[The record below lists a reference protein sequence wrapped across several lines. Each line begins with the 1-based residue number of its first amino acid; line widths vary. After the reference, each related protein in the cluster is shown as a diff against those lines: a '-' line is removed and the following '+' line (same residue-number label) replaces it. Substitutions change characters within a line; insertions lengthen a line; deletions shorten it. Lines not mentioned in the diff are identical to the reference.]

1 MAKSPFNS
9 LDPAV
14 RLPPRHSRSPRSP
27 SRSPERRAQFL
38 SHQLDPLLSDL
49 SPETTLQVLSA
60 TDAIPIHKN
69 TPHSLLAK
77 SISDVSTVDRAFG
90 IRAAVAAQKLNEW
103 HTEVLSWLWPDP
115 ARDPNAR
122 NGFLPPKELEK
133 SSNRSYDEA
142 QAGSSAIPETE
153 REIYFGSLPA
163 SILKL
168 YQTRIKEIK
177 DGMEALD
184 VEELKEHVL
193 TAHLPSRSRPPSAAS
208 TMSTSSGLASY
219 LKMSDFTAVIT
230 ATILRALPVLSRLN
244 NLLSNWHA
252 RLLVLNHVPGLVLD
266 LQETKRAITNA
277 LNRLQNGLLPKLDDP
292 LFSRESFRS
301 SWKEL
306 QVMVSSLGRRIDSM
320 LDILEGRE
328 DSLPETWIDD
338 MEAIESRIASWA
350 FEAERR
356 AVQNELKCL
365 YQRELDEYLAQK
377 PSEESVPDV
386 SHTPQKNPDDVP
398 EPSVRHSEA
407 ADKHHTASPSTGLDY
422 HFTHLAPQPL
432 LPAIRENQTG
442 ESRTITPSIADSSD
456 GYTPEN
462 SPSKS
467 QDPVKRL
474 GIASF
479 STPNDCRASAVT
491 RNIQDYDTPNFES
504 PRVPNSAIYDG
515 TQGEDFTTRPVS
527 RLDFNAIDS
536 PGSDNYSDMSPD
548 NSPAPLTP
556 LANMRK
562 RSSKRESNVPSRLQ
576 LIPSGSDATIK
587 QNDVAGPVDSPD
599 ASSFIPDREDLEFSV
614 SQPLSSPTTPAQMS
628 SSPGLSSSGSVIHHT
643 PEVAKNFTSRS
654 TSRASPSSDLQ
665 TPPSLRSFG
674 RTMSLPLARYIN
686 DEAASLYGQHG
697 TYHPNDKSQVS
708 TASIGS
714 ADISPRGQAGDST
727 FDRRNS
733 LTPGTSTKSELRRS
747 ISSAS
752 ISSSPRL
759 QEKLNLGRLS
769 NFTRL
774 SHLRRSASS
783 EPIYLEKSTLSTG
796 SADSSTP
803 LKPLDLPSRLSPFL
817 HSTSPETDNTFPDA
831 DSLELIPPPLKTRS
845 HSGTRTPVKVPHDEF
860 DDRIHSI
867 LDTIPKIR
875 MKSTVSEDSNETPAP
890 DNLRVPPNSGRVHP
904 PSPTLSRSST
914 PTPSLTLT
922 PAPRPRRRNNP
933 GPDEVR
939 LYHLHRGGKAA
950 PVKLFVR
957 LVGET
962 GERVMVRVGGGWAD
976 LGEYLREYA
985 MHHGRRGIIDSR
997 FEVQGIPV
1005 VSKYPRAPTPT
1016 PTNGRTTPIPPS
1028 RPGSAMDIRPGSSLA
1043 VRRARRATG
1052 SGADLLPNLTAAN
1065 IQRLSEEGVSP
1076 GNSSVLSSQRRPSLS
1091 SATSSASTSFVGDH
1105 SFNTTPSHRSFS
1117 TITGAAHS
1125 TPLGLAGPKPRS
1137 KQHTI
1142 SPESEAWVE
1151 DVMGQARRSSST
1163 LRAQRSMTAMRS
1175 SSGVLRRMP
1184 SATLNE
1190 QSPTNNIAMNKSRGE
1205 NKLRSASDMGGVSL
1219 NKRVF
1224 LRRLGKEKE

>member
-1 MAKSPFNS
+1 MAKSPFDS

-49 SPETTLQVLSA
+49 SPEMTLQVLSA

-133 SSNRSYDEA
+133 SSNTSCDEA
-142 QAGSSAIPETE
+142 QTGNSAIPGTE

-193 TAHLPSRSRPPSAAS
+193 TAHIPSRSRPPSAAS

-266 LQETKRAITNA
+266 LQETKRAIANA

-292 LFSRESFRS
+292 LFSRECFRS
-301 SWKEL
+301 SWREL
-306 QVMVSSLGRRIDSM
+306 QAMVSSLGRRIDSM

-328 DSLPETWIDD
+328 DSLPEIWIDD

-365 YQRELDEYLAQK
+365 YQRELDQYLAQK
-377 PSEESVPDV
+377 SSEESVPDV
-386 SHTPQKNPDDVP
+386 SHTPQKSSDDVA
-398 EPSVRHSEA
+398 EPLVQHSEA
-407 ADKHHTASPSTGLDY
+407 TVKHHTASPSTGPDS
-422 HFTHLAPQPL
+422 HFTPLTPQPL
-432 LPAIRENQTG
+432 LPAIRENHTG
-442 ESRTITPSIADSSD
+442 ESRTITSSIADSSD
-456 GYTPEN
+456 GYSPEN
-462 SPSKS
+462 SSSKS
-467 QDPVKRL
+467 QDPVKKL
-474 GIASF
+474 GITSC
-479 STPNDCRASAVT
+479 STPNNGRATAVT
-491 RNIQDYDTPNFES
+491 KNIQDYDTPNFES
-504 PRVPNSAIYDG
+504 PRVPNQAIYDG

-536 PGSDNYSDMSPD
+536 PSSDNYSDMSPD

-576 LIPSGSDATIK
+576 LIPSGSDATVK

-599 ASSFIPDREDLEFSV
+599 ASSFIPDREDLEFNV
-614 SQPLSSPTTPAQMS
+614 AQPLSSPATPAQFS

-643 PEVAKNFTSRS
+643 PEVTKSS
-654 TSRASPSSDLQ
+654 TSRPTSSASPSPDIQ

-697 TYHPNDKSQVS
+697 AYHPNGKSQIS

-714 ADISPRGQAGDST
+714 ADISPRG
-727 FDRRNS
+727 
-733 LTPGTSTKSELRRS
+733 
-747 ISSAS
+747 
-752 ISSSPRL
+752 

-783 EPIYLEKSTLSTG
+783 EPLYLEKSSLSTD
-796 SADSSTP
+796 SADTNFSSTP

-817 HSTSPETDNTFPDA
+817 HSSSPEVDNTFP
-831 DSLELIPPPLKTRS
+831 PMP
-845 HSGTRTPVKVPHDEF
+845 
-860 DDRIHSI
+860 I
-867 LDTIPKIR
+867 L
-875 MKSTVSEDSNETPAP
+875 
-890 DNLRVPPNSGRVHP
+890 
-904 PSPTLSRSST
+904 
-914 PTPSLTLT
+914 
-922 PAPRPRRRNNP
+922 
-933 GPDEVR
+933 
-939 LYHLHRGGKAA
+939 
-950 PVKLFVR
+950 
-957 LVGET
+957 
-962 GERVMVRVGGGWAD
+962 
-976 LGEYLREYA
+976 
-985 MHHGRRGIIDSR
+985 
-997 FEVQGIPV
+997 
-1005 VSKYPRAPTPT
+1005 
-1016 PTNGRTTPIPPS
+1016 
-1028 RPGSAMDIRPGSSLA
+1028 
-1043 VRRARRATG
+1043 
-1052 SGADLLPNLTAAN
+1052 
-1065 IQRLSEEGVSP
+1065 
-1076 GNSSVLSSQRRPSLS
+1076 
-1091 SATSSASTSFVGDH
+1091 
-1105 SFNTTPSHRSFS
+1105 
-1117 TITGAAHS
+1117 
-1125 TPLGLAGPKPRS
+1125 
-1137 KQHTI
+1137 
-1142 SPESEAWVE
+1142 
-1151 DVMGQARRSSST
+1151 
-1163 LRAQRSMTAMRS
+1163 
-1175 SSGVLRRMP
+1175 
-1184 SATLNE
+1184 
-1190 QSPTNNIAMNKSRGE
+1190 
-1205 NKLRSASDMGGVSL
+1205 
-1219 NKRVF
+1219 
-1224 LRRLGKEKE
+1224 

>member
-60 TDAIPIHKN
+60 TDAIPINKN

-122 NGFLPPKELEK
+122 NGFLPPKEPEK
-133 SSNRSYDEA
+133 SSNRSYGEA
-142 QAGSSAIPETE
+142 QAGSSTIPENE

-193 TAHLPSRSRPPSAAS
+193 TAHIPSRSRPPSAAS

-306 QVMVSSLGRRIDSM
+306 QAMVSSLGRRIDSM

-377 PSEESVPDV
+377 SSEELVPDA
-386 SHTPQKNPDDVP
+386 SHTPQESPD
-398 EPSVRHSEA
+398 EPSARHSEA
-407 ADKHHTASPSTGLDY
+407 ADKHQTVSPSTGPDS
-422 HFTHLAPQPL
+422 HFSPLTPQPL
-432 LPAIRENQTG
+432 LPAIRENQTD
-442 ESRTITPSIADSSD
+442 ESRTITPSIAGSSD

-462 SPSKS
+462 TPSKS

-474 GIASF
+474 RIASF
-479 STPNDCRASAVT
+479 STPNDGRASAVT

-599 ASSFIPDREDLEFSV
+599 VSSFIPDREDLEFSV
-614 SQPLSSPTTPAQMS
+614 AQPLSSPTAPAQMS

-643 PEVAKNFTSRS
+643 PGGAKNSTSRP

-686 DEAASLYGQHG
+686 DEAASLYGQHEA
-697 TYHPNDKSQVS
+697 YNPNGKSQVS

-714 ADISPRGQAGDST
+714 ADISPRGQVRQTACVQRDC
-727 FDRRNS
+727 
-733 LTPGTSTKSELRRS
+733 
-747 ISSAS
+747 
-752 ISSSPRL
+752 
-759 QEKLNLGRLS
+759 
-769 NFTRL
+769 
-774 SHLRRSASS
+774 
-783 EPIYLEKSTLSTG
+783 TL
-796 SADSSTP
+796 
-803 LKPLDLPSRLSPFL
+803 LIR
-817 HSTSPETDNTFPDA
+817 FP
-831 DSLELIPPPLKTRS
+831 
-845 HSGTRTPVKVPHDEF
+845 
-860 DDRIHSI
+860 
-867 LDTIPKIR
+867 
-875 MKSTVSEDSNETPAP
+875 
-890 DNLRVPPNSGRVHP
+890 
-904 PSPTLSRSST
+904 
-914 PTPSLTLT
+914 
-922 PAPRPRRRNNP
+922 
-933 GPDEVR
+933 
-939 LYHLHRGGKAA
+939 
-950 PVKLFVR
+950 
-957 LVGET
+957 
-962 GERVMVRVGGGWAD
+962 
-976 LGEYLREYA
+976 
-985 MHHGRRGIIDSR
+985 
-997 FEVQGIPV
+997 
-1005 VSKYPRAPTPT
+1005 
-1016 PTNGRTTPIPPS
+1016 
-1028 RPGSAMDIRPGSSLA
+1028 
-1043 VRRARRATG
+1043 
-1052 SGADLLPNLTAAN
+1052 
-1065 IQRLSEEGVSP
+1065 
-1076 GNSSVLSSQRRPSLS
+1076 
-1091 SATSSASTSFVGDH
+1091 
-1105 SFNTTPSHRSFS
+1105 
-1117 TITGAAHS
+1117 
-1125 TPLGLAGPKPRS
+1125 
-1137 KQHTI
+1137 
-1142 SPESEAWVE
+1142 AW
-1151 DVMGQARRSSST
+1151 G
-1163 LRAQRSMTAMRS
+1163 
-1175 SSGVLRRMP
+1175 
-1184 SATLNE
+1184 
-1190 QSPTNNIAMNKSRGE
+1190 
-1205 NKLRSASDMGGVSL
+1205 
-1219 NKRVF
+1219 F
-1224 LRRLGKEKE
+1224 HF